1 MAAAFAQLPGRVL
14 WRLSKSEVPD
24 ESAIAELNLGINTK
38 VSAL

>member
-1 MAAAFAQLPGRVL
+1 MAAAFAKLPVRVL

-38 VSAL
+38 V